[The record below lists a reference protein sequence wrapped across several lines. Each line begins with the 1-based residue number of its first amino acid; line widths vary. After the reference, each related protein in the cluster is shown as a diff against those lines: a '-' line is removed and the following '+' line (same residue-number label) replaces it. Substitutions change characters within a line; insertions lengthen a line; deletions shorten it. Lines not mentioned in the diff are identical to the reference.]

1 MRSGRWILALDVGGT
16 NMVAALIHED
26 GGDPVGLRTRSTPA
40 DQGPAA
46 LADAAVDLLAQVR
59 TVGTSGGI
67 AANQIVGV
75 GVGVPGAVD
84 AVRGIVFLAPNLGWR
99 DVPIRDLLQ
108 DRLELPVVVDNDA
121 NCAALGEWWTGA
133 GRGSRLL
140 VTATL
145 GTGIGGGIVRD
156 GRVLRGV
163 SGAAGEIGHM
173 VVQVVGGR
181 ACSCGSDGCLEAYA
195 SGTAIRAR
203 AREALADGTPS
214 RIQEIVQGGV
224 ERVTAQEVAQAAREG
239 DELALRLIRE
249 TASFLGAGLASLVNI
264 LNPDR
269 IVLAGGVMQAGD
281 LLLLPVRE
289 EVRRRAFE
297 ASSEACVIAAAREP
311 ETAGVRGAALTFRRE
326 VLEGHR

>member
-26 GGDPVGLRTRSTPA
+26 GGDPMGLRSRSTPA
-40 DQGPAA
+40 TQGPAV
-46 LADAAVDLLAQVR
+46 LADAAVELLEEVR
-59 TVGTSGGI
+59 AVGTSAGI
-67 AANQIVGV
+67 VSDQVVGV
-75 GVGVPGAVD
+75 GAGIPGAVD
-84 AVRGIVFLAPNLGWR
+84 AVRGIVFLAPNLGWH
-99 DVPIRDLLQ
+99 DVPIRDLLEA
-108 DRLELPVVVDNDA
+108 RLELPVVVDNDA

-173 VVQVVGGR
+173 VVHVGGGR
-181 ACSCGSDGCLEAYA
+181 RCTCGSDGCLEAYA

-203 AREALADGTPS
+203 AREALADGASS
-214 RIQEIVQGGV
+214 RIREIVEGDL
-224 ERVTAQEVAQAAREG
+224 ERVTALEVAQAARDG
-239 DELALRLIRE
+239 DGVALRLIRE
-249 TASFLGAGLASLVNI
+249 TATYLGAGLASLVNI

-281 LLLLPVRE
+281 LLLIPVRE
-289 EVRRRAFE
+289 EVRRRAFA